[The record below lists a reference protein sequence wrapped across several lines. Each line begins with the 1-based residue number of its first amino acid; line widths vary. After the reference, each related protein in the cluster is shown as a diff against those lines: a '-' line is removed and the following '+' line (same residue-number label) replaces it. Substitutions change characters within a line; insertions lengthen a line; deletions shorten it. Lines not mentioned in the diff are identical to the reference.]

1 MKLLQQ
7 LLLLFCLSLSLSVQ
21 AQLGETFVGKAS
33 YYADRFHGRNTSSGE
48 PYDREEYTAAHRNL
62 PFNTIVELR
71 NTRTQKIAVV
81 KINDRGPF
89 SRNRMIDVSF
99 AAARDLELLASGEA
113 EVEMRVL
120 ELNNP
125 ENPQPLTLADLNI
138 GFKTEFRQHS
148 PVKFVMR
155 DGRMFL
161 DTTGT
166 AETEVVIP
174 KKLIESSIADSFVK
188 ADSLRK
194 EHEEGDRLG
203 FHQHKYI
210 RVIKDGDG
218 HYRLDTSIATP
229 PTPQEYYT
237 VASQT
242 PKATVNKPS
251 TVTATSPS
259 KEVKEAT
266 QPYQIIEDTETSPS
280 LSSVASQESSSSNP
294 VASSGFRQHSYVKV
308 YMDSEGRVRIDT
320 TQQSL
325 ALADAGRSASNTRT
339 SNANVRKPEPVKST
353 VVTNKP
359 ASASNPAT
367 PTGTTNL
374 TTNQGTVIET
384 PQHSYLQVYRDK
396 DGRIKVIDSSQNP
409 INNSGK

>member
-1 MKLLQQ
+1 MKLLKQ
-7 LLLLFCLSLSLSVQ
+7 LLLFFCMSFSLCVH
-21 AQLGETFVGKAS
+21 AQLGDTYIGKAS
-33 YYADRFHGRNTSSGE
+33 YYADRFHGKNTSSGE

-138 GFKTEFRQHS
+138 GFKTEFRQHN

-174 KKLIESSIADSFVK
+174 KKLIENSIADSFVK

-266 QPYQIIEDTETSPS
+266 QPYQIIEEKETSPS
-280 LSSVASQESSSSNP
+280 ISSVTPQEASSSS
-294 VASSGFRQHSYVKV
+294 SSGFRQHSYVKV

-325 ALADAGRSASNTRT
+325 ALADAGRSTNNTRT
-339 SNANVRKPEPVKST
+339 NNSSVSKTEPTKAAAVA
-353 VVTNKP
+353 NKP
-359 ASASNPAT
+359 TSTSNLVP
-367 PTGTTNL
+367 PTGTINPTM
-374 TTNQGTVIET
+374 NQGTVIET

-396 DGRIKVIDSSQNP
+396 DGRIKVMDTSQNP

>member
-7 LLLLFCLSLSLSVQ
+7 LLLFFCLSLSLCVK
-21 AQLGETFVGKAS
+21 AQIGDIYLGKAS
-33 YYADRFHGRNTSSGE
+33 YYADRFHGKNTSSGE

-71 NTRTQKIAVV
+71 NIRTQKVAVV

-89 SRNRMIDVSF
+89 AHNRMIDVSF
-99 AAARDLELLASGEA
+99 AAARDLELLSAGEA

-120 ELNNP
+120 EMNNP
-125 ENPQPLTLADLNI
+125 ENPQPMLLLTDMKEE
-138 GFKTEFRQHS
+138 FKTDFRQHS

-166 AETEVVIP
+166 AETDVVIP
-174 KKLIESSIADSFVK
+174 KKLIENSIADSFVK

-242 PKATVNKPS
+242 PKATVNKAS
-251 TVTATSPS
+251 TVTSVQS
-259 KEVKEAT
+259 NKEVQA
-266 QPYQIIEDTETSPS
+266 YQIIEEKVTVS
-280 LSSVASQESSSSNP
+280 P
-294 VASSGFRQHSYVKV
+294 VATTNPASTNTDVSGFRQHSYVKV
-308 YMDSEGRVRIDT
+308 YMDAEGRVRIDT
-320 TQQSL
+320 TQKNV
-325 ALADAGRSASNTRT
+325 ALADAGYSSVNTNNPTSLRKTETVKSAAVSTPQAATSVPVTTSTNSTTPPNQDRSA
-339 SNANVRKPEPVKST
+339 
-353 VVTNKP
+353 
-359 ASASNPAT
+359 
-367 PTGTTNL
+367 
-374 TTNQGTVIET
+374 

-396 DGRIKVIDSSQNP
+396 DGRIKVMDASQNP
-409 INNSGK
+409 TSNSGK

>member
-1 MKLLQQ
+1 MKVLQHF
-7 LLLLFCLSLSLSVQ
+7 LLFFLAILSLGAN
-21 AQLGETFVGKAS
+21 AQLGETYVGRAS
-33 YYADRFHGRNTSSGE
+33 YYADRFHGKNTSSGE

-71 NTRTQKIAVV
+71 NTRTQKVAVV

-89 SRNRMIDVSF
+89 ARNRMIDVSF
-99 AAARDLELLASGEA
+99 AAARDLELLSAGEA

-125 ENPQPLTLADLNI
+125 ENPQPLLLTDLKVEFN
-138 GFKTEFRQHS
+138 TDFRQHA

-166 AETEVVIP
+166 AETAVVIP
-174 KKLIESSIADSFVK
+174 KKLIENSIADSFVK

-242 PKATVNKPS
+242 PKATVNKAS
-251 TVTATSPS
+251 TVTPTQSN
-259 KEVKEAT
+259 KEVQA
-266 QPYQIIEDTETSPS
+266 YQIIEEKVTVSP
-280 LSSVASQESSSSNP
+280 VTTASP
-294 VASSGFRQHSYVKV
+294 ASTNTDVSGFRQHSYVKV
-308 YMDSEGRVRIDT
+308 YMDAEGRVRIDT
-320 TQQSL
+320 TQKNV
-325 ALADAGRSASNTRT
+325 ALADAGYSSGNKNNPT
-339 SNANVRKPEPVKST
+339 SLRKTETVKSAAVST
-353 VVTNKP
+353 PQTATNSVV
-359 ASASNPAT
+359 ST
-367 PTGTTNL
+367 PSTTSK
-374 TTNQGTVIET
+374 NQDTSV

-396 DGRIKVIDSSQNP
+396 DGRIKVMDSSQNP
-409 INNSGK
+409 ISSTGDGK

>member
-7 LLLLFCLSLSLSVQ
+7 LLLFSCLFLSLCAK
-21 AQLGETFVGKAS
+21 AQIGETYLGKAS
-33 YYADRFHGRNTSSGE
+33 YYADRFHGRSTSSGE

-71 NTRTQKIAVV
+71 NTRTQKVAVV

-89 SRNRMIDVSF
+89 AHNRMIDVSF
-99 AAARDLELLASGEA
+99 AAARDLELLSAGEA

-120 ELNNP
+120 EMNNP
-125 ENPQPLTLADLNI
+125 ENPQPMLLLTDMKEE
-138 GFKTEFRQHS
+138 FKTDFRQHS

-155 DGRMFL
+155 EGRMFL

-166 AETEVVIP
+166 AEADVIIP
-174 KKLIESSIADSFVK
+174 KKLIENAIADSFVK

-194 EHEEGDRLG
+194 EHEDGDRLG

-242 PKATVNKPS
+242 PKTV
-251 TVTATSPS
+251 VTKASSVTQ
-259 KEVKEAT
+259 T
-266 QPYQIIEDTETSPS
+266 QPKEFKEEPQAYQIIEEKENTPAISLSAPKESPS
-280 LSSVASQESSSSNP
+280 SV
-294 VASSGFRQHSYVKV
+294 SGFRQHSYVKV
-308 YMDSEGRVRIDT
+308 YMDAEGRVRIDT
-320 TQQSL
+320 TQKNV
-325 ALADAGRSASNTRT
+325 ALADAGYSSGNTNNSTTLRKTESVTSTTVSTPQAATNLAMSVPVTTSTNSTTPTNQDRSA
-339 SNANVRKPEPVKST
+339 
-353 VVTNKP
+353 
-359 ASASNPAT
+359 
-367 PTGTTNL
+367 
-374 TTNQGTVIET
+374 

-396 DGRIKVIDSSQNP
+396 DGRIKIMDSSQNP
-409 INNSGK
+409 INTSGQ